1 MELSRQIFS
10 HYELRIINILS
21 KVDLKKFVAK
31 TWLNVETTGLP
42 EGVVLHS
49 VGLLEW
55 RLMRVDEMDE
65 DGDGEDRG
73 DGGRRRMKWFCV
85 GSKGLRGFMGWE

>member
-55 RLMRVDEMDE
+55 RLMCVDEMDE
-65 DGDGEDRG
+65 NG
-73 DGGRRRMKWFCV
+73 DGGDGRRMKWFCV

>member
-65 DGDGEDRG
+65 DGG
-73 DGGRRRMKWFCV
+73 RMKWFCV

>member
-55 RLMRVDEMDE
+55 RLMRVDGDEM
-65 DGDGEDRG
+65 DGDGG
-73 DGGRRRMKWFCV
+73 NGGRRMKWFCV

>member
-1 MELSRQIFS
+1 M
-10 HYELRIINILS
+10 
-21 KVDLKKFVAK
+21 DLKKFVAK

-55 RLMRVDEMDE
+55 RLMCVDGDEVDEME
-65 DGDGEDRG
+65 DGGN
-73 DGGRRRMKWFCV
+73 GRRRMKWFCV

>member
-1 MELSRQIFS
+1 MFS
-10 HYELRIINILS
+10 HYELRIINLLS

-55 RLMRVDEMDE
+55 RLMRVDEMDG
-65 DGDGEDRG
+65 DGDGDGDEDG
-73 DGGRRRMKWFCV
+73 GNGRRRMKWFCV

>member
-55 RLMRVDEMDE
+55 RLMRVDDEMDG
-65 DGDGEDRG
+65 GDEE
-73 DGGRRRMKWFCV
+73 GGNGRRMKWFCV

>member
-10 HYELRIINILS
+10 HYELRIINLLS

-55 RLMRVDEMDE
+55 RLMCVDGDEMD
-65 DGDGEDRG
+65 G
-73 DGGRRRMKWFCV
+73 DGGRMKWFCV

>member
-55 RLMRVDEMDE
+55 RLMRVD
-65 DGDGEDRG
+65 G
-73 DGGRRRMKWFCV
+73 DGGEEGEGRRMKWFCV

>member
-55 RLMRVDEMDE
+55 RLMCV
-65 DGDGEDRG
+65 DGDGEDDEG
-73 DGGRRRMKWFCV
+73 DGGNGRRRMKWFCV

>member
-1 MELSRQIFS
+1 M
-10 HYELRIINILS
+10 
-21 KVDLKKFVAK
+21 DLKKFVAK

-55 RLMRVDEMDE
+55 RLMCVDEDEMD
-65 DGDGEDRG
+65 
-73 DGGRRRMKWFCV
+73 GGRMKWFCV

>member
-1 MELSRQIFS
+1 M
-10 HYELRIINILS
+10 
-21 KVDLKKFVAK
+21 DLKKFVAK

-55 RLMRVDEMDE
+55 RLMCVDEMDG
-65 DGDGEDRG
+65 DGDGG
-73 DGGRRRMKWFCV
+73 DGRRMKWFCV

>member
-55 RLMRVDEMDE
+55 RLMRVDEMD
-65 DGDGEDRG
+65 GDGENRG
-73 DGGRRRMKWFCV
+73 RMKWFCV

>member
-55 RLMRVDEMDE
+55 RLMRVDDDE
-65 DGDGEDRG
+65 VDGED
-73 DGGRRRMKWFCV
+73 GGNGRRMKWFCM

>member
-1 MELSRQIFS
+1 M
-10 HYELRIINILS
+10 
-21 KVDLKKFVAK
+21 DLKKFVAK

-65 DGDGEDRG
+65 DGG
-73 DGGRRRMKWFCV
+73 RMKWFCV

>member
-1 MELSRQIFS
+1 M
-10 HYELRIINILS
+10 
-21 KVDLKKFVAK
+21 DLKKFVAK

-65 DGDGEDRG
+65 DGGNEMEDGG
-73 DGGRRRMKWFCV
+73 NGRRRMKWFCV

>member
-1 MELSRQIFS
+1 M
-10 HYELRIINILS
+10 
-21 KVDLKKFVAK
+21 DLKKFVAK

-55 RLMRVDEMDE
+55 RLMRVDDE
-65 DGDGEDRG
+65 GDGDGG
-73 DGGRRRMKWFCV
+73 RRMKWFCV

>member
-1 MELSRQIFS
+1 MFS

-55 RLMRVDEMDE
+55 RLMRVDERDEME
-65 DGDGEDRG
+65 DGGN
-73 DGGRRRMKWFCV
+73 GRRRMKWFCV

>member
-55 RLMRVDEMDE
+55 RLMRVDDENEE
-65 DGDGEDRG
+65 DGEK
-73 DGGRRRMKWFCV
+73 GGGGRRMKWFCV

>member
-55 RLMRVDEMDE
+55 RLMCVDEMDE
-65 DGDGEDRG
+65 VDGEDRG
-73 DGGRRRMKWFCV
+73 DGERRMKWFCV

>member
-1 MELSRQIFS
+1 MFS

-65 DGDGEDRG
+65 TGDGRG
-73 DGGRRRMKWFCV
+73 RMKWFCV

>member
-1 MELSRQIFS
+1 MFS

-55 RLMRVDEMDE
+55 RLMRVDEMDVDE
-65 DGDGEDRG
+65 DGDGG
-73 DGGRRRMKWFCV
+73 RRMKWFCV

>member
-1 MELSRQIFS
+1 M
-10 HYELRIINILS
+10 
-21 KVDLKKFVAK
+21 DLKKFVAK

-55 RLMRVDEMDE
+55 RLMRVDEVDE
-65 DGDGEDRG
+65 DGEE
-73 DGGRRRMKWFCV
+73 GGRMKWFCV

>member
-1 MELSRQIFS
+1 MFS

-55 RLMRVDEMDE
+55 RLMRVDDGDE
-65 DGDGEDRG
+65 DGDEMEDG
-73 DGGRRRMKWFCV
+73 GNGRRRMKWFCV

>member
-1 MELSRQIFS
+1 M
-10 HYELRIINILS
+10 
-21 KVDLKKFVAK
+21 DLKKFVAK

-55 RLMRVDEMDE
+55 RLMCVDGDE
-65 DGDGEDRG
+65 GDGEEG
-73 DGGRRRMKWFCV
+73 GGRRMMKWFCV
-85 GSKGLRGFMGWE
+85 GSKGLRGFMGWD

>member
-10 HYELRIINILS
+10 HYKLRIINILS

-55 RLMRVDEMDE
+55 RLMCVDGDEMD
-65 DGDGEDRG
+65 GENRG
-73 DGGRRRMKWFCV
+73 DGRRRMKWFCV

>member
-1 MELSRQIFS
+1 MFS
-10 HYELRIINILS
+10 HYELRIINLLS

-55 RLMRVDEMDE
+55 RLMRVDDGDE
-65 DGDGEDRG
+65 DGDG
-73 DGGRRRMKWFCV
+73 RRMKWFCV

>member
-1 MELSRQIFS
+1 MFS

-65 DGDGEDRG
+65 MDE
-73 DGGRRRMKWFCV
+73 DGGRRMKWFCV

>member
-1 MELSRQIFS
+1 MFS

-65 DGDGEDRG
+65 DGDE
-73 DGGRRRMKWFCV
+73 DGGRRMKWFCV

>member
-55 RLMRVDEMDE
+55 RLMRVDE
-65 DGDGEDRG
+65 DGEDGEDRG
-73 DGGRRRMKWFCV
+73 DEGRRMKWFCV

>member
-1 MELSRQIFS
+1 M
-10 HYELRIINILS
+10 
-21 KVDLKKFVAK
+21 DLKKFVAK

-65 DGDGEDRG
+65 MDGENRG
-73 DGGRRRMKWFCV
+73 DGGRRRRMKWFCV

>member
-55 RLMRVDEMDE
+55 RLMCVDE
-65 DGDGEDRG
+65 DGDEMDGEG
-73 DGGRRRMKWFCV
+73 RRMKWFCV

>member
-55 RLMRVDEMDE
+55 RLMRVDE
-65 DGDGEDRG
+65 DGEEDGED
-73 DGGRRRMKWFCV
+73 GGNGRRMKWFCV

>member
-21 KVDLKKFVAK
+21 KVDLKRFVAK

-55 RLMRVDEMDE
+55 RLMRVDGDGDEME
-65 DGDGEDRG
+65 DGGNG
-73 DGGRRRMKWFCV
+73 RRMKWFCV

>member
-1 MELSRQIFS
+1 M
-10 HYELRIINILS
+10 
-21 KVDLKKFVAK
+21 DLKKFVAK

-55 RLMRVDEMDE
+55 RLMRVDGMDE
-65 DGDGEDRG
+65 DGENRG
-73 DGGRRRMKWFCV
+73 RMKWFCV

>member
-1 MELSRQIFS
+1 M
-10 HYELRIINILS
+10 
-21 KVDLKKFVAK
+21 DLKKFVAK

-65 DGDGEDRG
+65 E
-73 DGGRRRMKWFCV
+73 GGNGGRMKWFCV

>member
-55 RLMRVDEMDE
+55 RLMRVDE
-65 DGDGEDRG
+65 DGDEMDGENRG
-73 DGGRRRMKWFCV
+73 DGGRRKWFCV

>member
-1 MELSRQIFS
+1 M
-10 HYELRIINILS
+10 
-21 KVDLKKFVAK
+21 DLKKFVAK

-65 DGDGEDRG
+65 NEGEDG
-73 DGGRRRMKWFCV
+73 GNGGRRRMKWFCV

>member
-21 KVDLKKFVAK
+21 KVDLKKLVAK

-55 RLMRVDEMDE
+55 RLMRVDEMDG
-65 DGDGEDRG
+65 DGGNRGDGE
-73 DGGRRRMKWFCV
+73 RRRMKWFCV

>member
-1 MELSRQIFS
+1 MFS
-10 HYELRIINILS
+10 NYELRIINILS

-55 RLMRVDEMDE
+55 RLMRVDE
-65 DGDGEDRG
+65 DGDG
-73 DGGRRRMKWFCV
+73 DGGRMKWFCV

>member
-1 MELSRQIFS
+1 MFS
-10 HYELRIINILS
+10 HYELRIINLLS

-55 RLMRVDEMDE
+55 RLIRVDE
-65 DGDGEDRG
+65 DGEDGRG
-73 DGGRRRMKWFCV
+73 RMKWFCV